1 MDTNVSKL
9 PTSTIVNN
17 GGTLNIY
24 VNINITFSNN
34 VSGTGSVSL
43 SGTGAVTINTANTYS
58 GGTNIN
64 SSKLII
70 GNANAIGSGE
80 ITSSNGTLQVTS
92 GVILPNITV
101 NGAVKLASDIKTTGA
116 QTYNG
121 AVILDAGYASGE
133 TITPMII
140 STVDG
145 NITFG
150 GTLAAGNEALAT
162 KQSLNINAGGA
173 TSKITFNDT
182 VGSLLTST
190 EPAGTY
196 GDYLKNPGVMS
207 IYNLN
212 ITASQILVNANIT
225 TFASQEYHGDVLIGD
240 NKTNGTVRTIL
251 AEYTES
257 PKITFFGKIDDSTA
271 NKHDLIIK
279 AVSLTKTGSEVTFNG
294 AIGSITPLKS
304 LTVAL
309 GSQNSDLASKY
320 SDIRPNEYLD
330 GVVIKANITT
340 YDDQNYFTKSE
351 ITVTTTLKCLNPGCS
366 INFTKNVDEGS
377 GEYKPKGYEKF
388 IDVTPRIP
396 TAKSAVYETTDLRR
410 FSSKI
415 ASESMSRGENKEPSS
430 GGTVE
435 VIFCG
440 AEEDLFD
447 RLRQRCDNDI

>member
-1 MDTNVSKL
+1 M
-9 PTSTIVNN
+9 
-17 GGTLNIY
+17 
-24 VNINITFSNN
+24 
-34 VSGTGSVSL
+34 
-43 SGTGAVTINTANTYS
+43 
-58 GGTNIN
+58 
-64 SSKLII
+64 
-70 GNANAIGSGE
+70 
-80 ITSSNGTLQVTS
+80 
-92 GVILPNITV
+92 
-101 NGAVKLASDIKTTGA
+101 TTGA

-271 NKHDLIIK
+271 NTHDLIVK

-309 GSQNSDLASKY
+309 GSQNSDLTSKY

-366 INFTKNVDEGS
+366 INFTKNNTDPGS
-377 GEYKPKGYEKF
+377 GEPKKYRPPGEGI
-388 IDVTPRIP
+388 IDTRP
-396 TAKSAVYETTDLRR
+396 TLKSAVYETTDLRR
-410 FSSKI
+410 FSSRV
-415 ASESMSRGENKEPSS
+415 AS
-430 GGTVE
+430 GGEETKETVYGGSVD

-440 AEEDLFD
+440 EDEDFMN